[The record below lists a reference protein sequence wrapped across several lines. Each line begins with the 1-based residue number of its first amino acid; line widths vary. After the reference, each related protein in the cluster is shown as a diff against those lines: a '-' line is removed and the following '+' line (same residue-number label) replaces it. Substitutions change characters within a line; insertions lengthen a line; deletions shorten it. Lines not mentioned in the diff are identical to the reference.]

1 MAKTSVTDLILTAA
15 RLGLEGQEILLDF
28 SVPELERIYNGIGP
42 DRFPD
47 WLRQIITDANG
58 LFEPAALIHD
68 VRYHVGGTIE
78 DFTAANDEFHR
89 NCNTLVCARFA
100 WYDPRRYLWE
110 FRAWRYTKGFKGIAH
125 WFKVQF
131 LEEQAHAAIMIN
143 YMHSQDAKV
152 ILAPIA
158 KVQTEW
164 KTVLAAFEDTLAH
177 EKKVT
182 AMINNLCDIAD
193 EDKDRAAGN
202 FLAWFIDEQV
212 EEEENARDL
221 VNQCKMIGDHIGGMI
236 MLDKE
241 LGAREYHT
249 PSPLK

>member
-1 MAKTSVTDLILTAA
+1 MKNAKWPPVGT
-15 RLGLEGQEILLDF
+15 F
-28 SVPELERIYNGIGP
+28 SIPNSSFRIKKNNTMISKKLAKAIN
-42 DRFPD
+42 D
-47 WLRQIITDANG
+47 QINA
-58 LFEPAALIHD
+58 EMWSA
-68 VRYHVGGTIE
+68 
-78 DFTAANDEFHR
+78 
-89 NCNTLVCARFA
+89 
-100 WYDPRRYLWE
+100 YLYLSMSQDIY
-110 FRAWRYTKGFKGIAH
+110 AKGFHGIAH
-125 WFKVQF
+125 WYKVQF

-143 YMHSQDAKV
+143 YLHSQDAKV
-152 ILAPIA
+152 VLAPIA

-164 KTVLAAFEDTLAH
+164 KSILATFEDTLAH

-193 EDKDRAAGN
+193 EDKDRAAAN

-221 VNQCKMIGDHIGGMI
+221 VRQAKMIGDHIGGMI

>member
-1 MAKTSVTDLILTAA
+1 MISKKLAKAINDQINAEMWSAYLYLSMSQD
-15 RLGLEGQEILLDF
+15 
-28 SVPELERIYNGIGP
+28 IY
-42 DRFPD
+42 
-47 WLRQIITDANG
+47 A
-58 LFEPAALIHD
+58 
-68 VRYHVGGTIE
+68 
-78 DFTAANDEFHR
+78 
-89 NCNTLVCARFA
+89 
-100 WYDPRRYLWE
+100 
-110 FRAWRYTKGFKGIAH
+110 KGFKGIAH

-143 YMHSQDAKV
+143 YMHSQGAKV

-164 KTVLAAFEDTLAH
+164 KTDLKAFEDTLEH

-193 EDKDRAAGN
+193 EDKDRAAAN

-212 EEEENARDL
+212 EEEENALDL
-221 VNQCKMIGDHIGGMI
+221 ITQCKMIGDNLNGMI

-241 LGAREYHT
+241 LAVRQYVT
-249 PSPLK
+249 PSPLAKGE

>member
-1 MAKTSVTDLILTAA
+1 MISKKLAKAINDQINAEMWSAYLYLSMSQD
-15 RLGLEGQEILLDF
+15 
-28 SVPELERIYNGIGP
+28 IY
-42 DRFPD
+42 
-47 WLRQIITDANG
+47 A
-58 LFEPAALIHD
+58 
-68 VRYHVGGTIE
+68 
-78 DFTAANDEFHR
+78 
-89 NCNTLVCARFA
+89 
-100 WYDPRRYLWE
+100 
-110 FRAWRYTKGFKGIAH
+110 KGYKGIAH

-143 YMHSQDAKV
+143 YLHAQDERV

-164 KTVLAAFEDTLAH
+164 DSVLAAFKDTLEH

-193 EDKDRAAGN
+193 KDHDRASGN

-212 EEEENARDL
+212 EEEENALDL
-221 VNQCKMIGDHIGGMI
+221 VRQAEMIGDHLGGMI

-249 PSPLK
+249 PAPLK

>member
-1 MAKTSVTDLILTAA
+1 MISKKLAKAINDQINAEMWSAYLYLSMSQD
-15 RLGLEGQEILLDF
+15 
-28 SVPELERIYNGIGP
+28 IY
-42 DRFPD
+42 
-47 WLRQIITDANG
+47 A
-58 LFEPAALIHD
+58 
-68 VRYHVGGTIE
+68 
-78 DFTAANDEFHR
+78 
-89 NCNTLVCARFA
+89 
-100 WYDPRRYLWE
+100 
-110 FRAWRYTKGFKGIAH
+110 KGFRGIAH

-143 YMHSQDAKV
+143 YLHSQDEKV

-164 KTVLAAFEDTLAH
+164 ESVLDASKDQLEH

-193 EDKDRAAGN
+193 KDKDRASGN

-212 EEEENARDL
+212 EEEEEALRL
-221 VNQCKMIGDHIGGMI
+221 VRQAEMIGNHLGGMI
-236 MLDKE
+236 MLDKD

-249 PSPLK
+249 PAPLK

>member
-1 MAKTSVTDLILTAA
+1 MISKKLAKAINDQINAEMWSAYLYLSMSQD
-15 RLGLEGQEILLDF
+15 
-28 SVPELERIYNGIGP
+28 IY
-42 DRFPD
+42 
-47 WLRQIITDANG
+47 A
-58 LFEPAALIHD
+58 
-68 VRYHVGGTIE
+68 
-78 DFTAANDEFHR
+78 
-89 NCNTLVCARFA
+89 
-100 WYDPRRYLWE
+100 
-110 FRAWRYTKGFKGIAH
+110 KGFKGIAH
-125 WFKVQF
+125 WYKVQF

-143 YMHSQDAKV
+143 YLHSQDERV

-158 KVQTEW
+158 AVQTEW
-164 KTVLAAFEDTLAH
+164 DSVLAAFEDTLEH

-193 EDKDRAAGN
+193 DDKDRAAGN

-221 VNQCKMIGDHIGGMI
+221 IAQCKMTNGNMSGMI
-236 MLDKE
+236 ILDKE

>member
-1 MAKTSVTDLILTAA
+1 MLNDLSQAHSAFLIPHSTLKFNTMISKKLAKAINDQINAEMWSAYLYLSMSQD
-15 RLGLEGQEILLDF
+15 
-28 SVPELERIYNGIGP
+28 IY
-42 DRFPD
+42 
-47 WLRQIITDANG
+47 A
-58 LFEPAALIHD
+58 
-68 VRYHVGGTIE
+68 
-78 DFTAANDEFHR
+78 
-89 NCNTLVCARFA
+89 
-100 WYDPRRYLWE
+100 
-110 FRAWRYTKGFKGIAH
+110 KGYKGIAH
-125 WFKVQF
+125 WYKVQF

-164 KTVLAAFEDTLAH
+164 KSVLAAFEDTLEH

-193 EDKDRAAGN
+193 EDKDRAAAN

-221 VNQCKMIGDHIGGMI
+221 VRQATMIGDHIGGMI

>member
-1 MAKTSVTDLILTAA
+1 MISKKLAKAIN
-15 RLGLEGQEILLDF
+15 E
-28 SVPELERIYNGIGP
+28 
-42 DRFPD
+42 
-47 WLRQIITDANG
+47 QINAEMWSAYLYLSMSQDI
-58 LFEPAALIHD
+58 
-68 VRYHVGGTIE
+68 
-78 DFTAANDEFHR
+78 
-89 NCNTLVCARFA
+89 FA
-100 WYDPRRYLWE
+100 
-110 FRAWRYTKGFKGIAH
+110 KGFHGIAH
-125 WFKVQF
+125 WYKVQF

-143 YMHSQDAKV
+143 YLHSQDERV

-158 KVQTEW
+158 EVQTEW
-164 KTVLAAFEDTLAH
+164 NSVLDAFEETLKH

-193 EDKDRAAGN
+193 DDKDRAAAN

-221 VNQCKMIGDHIGGMI
+221 IRQCKMIDGNMGGMM
-236 MLDKE
+236 MLDQA

>member
-1 MAKTSVTDLILTAA
+1 
-15 RLGLEGQEILLDF
+15 
-28 SVPELERIYNGIGP
+28 
-42 DRFPD
+42 
-47 WLRQIITDANG
+47 
-58 LFEPAALIHD
+58 
-68 VRYHVGGTIE
+68 
-78 DFTAANDEFHR
+78 
-89 NCNTLVCARFA
+89 
-100 WYDPRRYLWE
+100 
-110 FRAWRYTKGFKGIAH
+110 
-125 WFKVQF
+125 
-131 LEEQAHAAIMIN
+131 MIN

-164 KTVLAAFEDTLAH
+164 KTVLAAFEDTLEH

-193 EDKDRAAGN
+193 EDKDRAAAN

-221 VNQCKMIGDHIGGMI
+221 VRQATMIGDHIGGMI

>member
-1 MAKTSVTDLILTAA
+1 MISKKLAKAIND
-15 RLGLEGQEILLDF
+15 
-28 SVPELERIYNGIGP
+28 
-42 DRFPD
+42 
-47 WLRQIITDANG
+47 QINAEMWSAYLYLSMSQDI
-58 LFEPAALIHD
+58 
-68 VRYHVGGTIE
+68 
-78 DFTAANDEFHR
+78 
-89 NCNTLVCARFA
+89 FA
-100 WYDPRRYLWE
+100 
-110 FRAWRYTKGFKGIAH
+110 KGFKGIAH
-125 WFKVQF
+125 WYKVQF

-143 YMHSQDAKV
+143 YLHSQDAKV

-164 KTVLAAFEDTLAH
+164 KTVLAAFEDTLEH

-193 EDKDRAAGN
+193 EDKDRAAAN

-221 VNQCKMIGDHIGGMI
+221 IAQCKMIDGHMGGMI

-241 LGAREYHT
+241 LGARQYHT

>member
-1 MAKTSVTDLILTAA
+1 MKNAKWPPVGT
-15 RLGLEGQEILLDF
+15 F
-28 SVPELERIYNGIGP
+28 SIPNSSFRIKKNNTMISKKLAKAIN
-42 DRFPD
+42 D
-47 WLRQIITDANG
+47 QINA
-58 LFEPAALIHD
+58 EMWSA
-68 VRYHVGGTIE
+68 
-78 DFTAANDEFHR
+78 
-89 NCNTLVCARFA
+89 
-100 WYDPRRYLWE
+100 YLYLSMSQDIY
-110 FRAWRYTKGFKGIAH
+110 AKGFHGIAH
-125 WFKVQF
+125 WYKVQF

-143 YMHSQDAKV
+143 YLHSQDAKV
-152 ILAPIA
+152 VLAPIA

-164 KTVLAAFEDTLAH
+164 ESVLATFEDTLAH

-193 EDKDRAAGN
+193 EDKDRAAAN

-221 VNQCKMIGDHIGGMI
+221 VRQATMIGDHIGGMI

>member
-1 MAKTSVTDLILTAA
+1 MKDAKWRQVG
-15 RLGLEGQEILLDF
+15 RF
-28 SVPELERIYNGIGP
+28 SVRKYAFRIKKNNTMISKKLAKAIN
-42 DRFPD
+42 D
-47 WLRQIITDANG
+47 QINA
-58 LFEPAALIHD
+58 EMWSA
-68 VRYHVGGTIE
+68 
-78 DFTAANDEFHR
+78 
-89 NCNTLVCARFA
+89 
-100 WYDPRRYLWE
+100 YLYLSMSQDIY
-110 FRAWRYTKGFKGIAH
+110 AKGFHGIAH
-125 WFKVQF
+125 WYKVQF

-143 YMHSQDAKV
+143 YLHAQDEKV
-152 ILAPIA
+152 VLAPIA

-164 KTVLAAFEDTLAH
+164 KSVLATFEDTLAH

-193 EDKDRAAGN
+193 EDKDRAAAN

-221 VNQCKMIGDHIGGMI
+221 VRQAKMIGDHIGGMI

>member
-1 MAKTSVTDLILTAA
+1 MISKKLAKAINDQINAEMWSAYLYLSMSQD
-15 RLGLEGQEILLDF
+15 
-28 SVPELERIYNGIGP
+28 IY
-42 DRFPD
+42 
-47 WLRQIITDANG
+47 A
-58 LFEPAALIHD
+58 
-68 VRYHVGGTIE
+68 
-78 DFTAANDEFHR
+78 
-89 NCNTLVCARFA
+89 
-100 WYDPRRYLWE
+100 
-110 FRAWRYTKGFKGIAH
+110 KGFHGIAH

-143 YMHSQDAKV
+143 YLHSQDARV

-164 KTVLAAFEDTLAH
+164 DTVLAAFEDTLKH
-177 EKKVT
+177 EKEVT

-193 EDKDRAAGN
+193 EDKDRAAAN

-212 EEEENARDL
+212 EEEKTASDL
-221 VNQCKMIGDHIGGMI
+221 VNHCKMIGDHIGGMI

-249 PSPLK
+249 PAPLK